1 MYGWKPGIG
10 DPTIYGWL
18 TVVAYALGAWLCWRS
33 SRTSPARERRFWLVL
48 TVIMALLC
56 INKQLDLQSLFT
68 DFARFEAKKHGWYA
82 GRQKYQ
88 LAFIFVLGAMS
99 ALATTALLVRM
110 RRARP
115 PVWGGIVGLALLLL
129 FVFVRASSFD
139 KVDWFISQH
148 LRSVRMN
155 HLMELGGIAV
165 VAISAWAASR
175 RR

>member
-1 MYGWKPGIG
+1 MYGWTPGIG
-10 DPTIYGWL
+10 DPTIFGWL
-18 TVVAYALGAWLCWRS
+18 TVAAYALGAWLCWCA
-33 SRTSPARERRFWLVL
+33 SRASPARERRFWLVL
-48 TVIMALLC
+48 MVIMALLC

-68 DFARFEAKKHGWYA
+68 DFARFEAKKQGWYA

-88 LAFIFVLGAMS
+88 LAFIFVLGAVS
-99 ALATTALLVRM
+99 ALATVALLARM
-110 RRARP
+110 RRARA

-155 HLMELGGIAV
+155 HVMELGGIAV
-165 VAISAWAASR
+165 VAISAWAAAR
-175 RR
+175 GR

>member
-1 MYGWKPGIG
+1 MYGWSPGIG

-18 TVVAYALGAWLCWRS
+18 TVAAYVLGAWLCWRAS
-33 SRTSPARERRFWLVL
+33 KTSPAGERRFWFVL
-48 TVIMALLC
+48 MVIMALLC
-56 INKQLDLQSLFT
+56 VNKQLDLQSLFT
-68 DFARFEAKKHGWYA
+68 DFARFEAKKQGWYA

-88 LAFIFVLGAMS
+88 MAFIFVLGAVS
-99 ALATTALLVRM
+99 ALATIALLVRM

-115 PVWGGIVGLALLLL
+115 PIWGGIVGLGLLLL
-129 FVFVRASSFD
+129 LVFVRASSFD

-155 HLMELGGIAV
+155 HVMELGGIAI

-175 RR
+175 KR

>member
-1 MYGWKPGIG
+1 
-10 DPTIYGWL
+10 
-18 TVVAYALGAWLCWRS
+18 
-33 SRTSPARERRFWLVL
+33 
-48 TVIMALLC
+48 
-56 INKQLDLQSLFT
+56 
-68 DFARFEAKKHGWYA
+68 
-82 GRQKYQ
+82 
-88 LAFIFVLGAMS
+88 MS

-155 HLMELGGIAV
+155 HVMELGGIAI

-175 RR
+175 KR